1 MQRLALFDLDGTL
14 VDRQAAFTA
23 WAKEFAEERELGE
36 GAVGWLCAADGRGRV
51 SRERF
56 FHDVRE
62 RFGLDQPALELWGRF
77 RERMPEFV
85 RCDSGV
91 LDGLAWLRASGWLV
105 GIVSNGMADI
115 QLRKLERTGLR
126 DAVDGYCISGAV
138 HIRKPDVRIFQLAA
152 HRCGAGSVAGGWMVG
167 DHPEHDILGGH
178 AAGLRTI
185 WVRQD
190 GIWPSDVSAPHADR
204 VVSDITAAIGTLL
217 HDS

>member
-23 WAKEFAEERELGE
+23 WAREFAEEQGLTD
-36 GAVGWLCAADGRGRV
+36 GAVDWLSAADQQGRV

-62 RFGLDQPALELWGRF
+62 RFRLGEPALELWGRF

-85 RCDSGV
+85 RCESGV
-91 LDGLAWLRASGWLV
+91 LDGLARLRDSGWLV
-105 GIVSNGMADI
+105 GIVSNGMADT

-138 HIRKPDVRIFQLAA
+138 DIGKPDVRIFQLAA
-152 HRCGAGSVAGGWMVG
+152 RRCGASSVAGGWMVG
-167 DHPEHDILGGH
+167 DHPEHDILGGR
-178 AAGLRTI
+178 AAGLRTV
-185 WVRQD
+185 WVAHQSANAPAPPAD
-190 GIWPSDVSAPHADR
+190 HVVGDV
-204 VVSDITAAIGTLL
+204 TAAIGVLL
-217 HDS
+217 GES